1 MILNS
6 VNNIMLGTNEVNK
19 IYFGTEQIWTKYN
32 NQIIN
37 EEGIPPLNFTS
48 NNEGSFTNWRI
59 YGNGDGSETQTVNLI
74 PQDYTLEQGTFDKS
88 TGENLNSDSRVR
100 TGVMTMPLMEDTNWW
115 VCVSWKSKLNVDT
128 ELLHGIYNT
137 DGSYYVGYGWDSKRA
152 DSMSTERMY
161 EYFNTYRQFKLK
173 LAFRRVDNQPISPG
187 DIYDVQVEYNKNY
200 PSAYQPPVNII
211 NGVGNV
217 VVDSD
222 DPHFCEYKIP
232 VTVGGNTTNI
242 YLDTPLITSNNVSD
256 YIDYETQKRYNAD
269 NTQENII
276 LPELS
281 FTSGNN
287 TFSVGTTIQPSK
299 VSFNT

>member
-6 VNNIMLGTNEVNK
+6 VNNIMLGTNEVDK

-48 NNEGSFTNWRI
+48 NNEGSFSNWRI

-74 PQDYTLEQGTFDKS
+74 PQDYTLEQGTFNGS
-88 TGENLNSDSRVR
+88 TGENLNSDSRIR
-100 TGVMTMPLMEDTNWW
+100 TGVMTMPLMEDTNWR
-115 VCVSWKSKLNVDT
+115 VCVSWKTKLNVDT
-128 ELLHGIYNT
+128 ELLYGLYNT
-137 DGSYYVGYGWDSKRA
+137 DGSYYVGYSWDSRRV
-152 DSMSTERMY
+152 DSMSVERMY
-161 EYFNTYRQFKLK
+161 DIFNTYRQFKIK
-173 LAFRRVDNQPISPG
+173 LAFRRVDNEPISPS
-187 DIYDVQVEYNKNY
+187 DIYDIQVEYNRNF

-222 DPHFCEYKIP
+222 DPHFCKYKIP
-232 VTVGGNTTNI
+232 VTVGGSTTNI

-269 NTQENII
+269 NTQESII
-276 LPELS
+276 LPELN

-287 TFSVGTTIQPSK
+287 TFSIGTTIQPSK

>member
-74 PQDYTLEQGTFDKS
+74 PQDYTLEQGTFNSD
-88 TGENLNSDSRVR
+88 TGENLNSDSRIR
-100 TGVMTMPLMEDTNWW
+100 TGVMTMPLMEDTNWR
-115 VCVSWKSKLNVDT
+115 VCVSWKTKLNVQT
-128 ELLHGIYNT
+128 EGLIGIYNT
-137 DGSYYVGYGWDSKRA
+137 DGSYYNGGGWEGYRA
-152 DSMSTERMY
+152 DYGSTERIY
-161 EYFNTYRQFKLK
+161 NVVNPYRQFKLK
-173 LAFRRVDNQPISPG
+173 VAFRREDNEPISPG
-187 DIYDVQVEYNKNY
+187 DIYDVQVEYNKDY
-200 PSAYQPPVNII
+200 PSTYQPPVNVI
-211 NGVGNV
+211 NGVGDIV
-217 VVDSD
+217 ADSD
-222 DPHFCEYKIP
+222 NPHFCEYKIP
-232 VTVGGNTTNI
+232 VTVGGSTTNI

-256 YIDYETQKRYNAD
+256 YIDYETQKRYNTD
-269 NTQENII
+269 NTQESII
-276 LPELS
+276 LPELN

-299 VSFNT
+299 ISFNT